1 MNVMILGASGLTGG
15 LVLEGLLATPA
26 VTSVVAPVRRPL
38 ALEHSKLSQ
47 HVVDFDALEAHAAI
61 FHVDAV
67 VCCLGTT
74 IHKAGSRDAFRK
86 VDHDYAL
93 AAARLAKMAG
103 ARAFILMS
111 AVGASATSSVFY
123 SRVKGELEDAVRALR
138 FAYLAVYHPSLL
150 LGDRDERRTAE
161 SLGMAVMPLAN
172 YGLIGPLKRYRAIS
186 AETVA
191 SAMVNEV
198 AMLAENPSA
207 APFERVLEYADILDQ
222 VRLGQ
227 SSGSAGH

>member
-1 MNVMILGASGLTGG
+1 MNVMVLGASGLTGG
-15 LVLEGLLATPA
+15 LVLEGLLATQA

-38 ALEHSKLSQ
+38 ALEHPKLSQ
-47 HVVDFDALEAHAAI
+47 HVVDFAALEAHAAI

-74 IHKAGSRDAFRK
+74 IRKAGSRDAFRK

-93 AAARLAKMAG
+93 AAARLARMAG
-103 ARAFILMS
+103 ARAFLLMS

-138 FAYLAVYHPSLL
+138 FSHLSVYHPSLL
-150 LGDRDERRTAE
+150 LGDRDEQRTAE

-172 YGLIGPLKRYRAIS
+172 RGLIGPWRKYRAIP

-191 SAMVNEV
+191 AAMVNDV
-198 AMLAENPSA
+198 AGLAGTTPA
-207 APFERVLEYADILDQ
+207 TPGTRVLDYDAILNLA
-222 VRLGQ
+222 RSGQ
-227 SSGSAGH
+227 IAGGGDS

>member
-1 MNVMILGASGLTGG
+1 MDVMVLGASGLTGG

-26 VTSVVAPVRRPL
+26 VTCVVAPVRRPL
-38 ALEHSKLSQ
+38 AIEHPKLSQ

-61 FHVDAV
+61 FPVDAV

-74 IHKAGSRDAFRK
+74 IRKAGSRDAFRK

-138 FAYLAVYHPSLL
+138 FSHLAVYHPSLL
-150 LGDRDERRTAE
+150 LGNRDEQRTAE
-161 SLGMAVMPLAN
+161 SLGMTVMPLAN

-191 SAMVNEV
+191 AAMVIEV
-198 AMLAENPSA
+198 AMLADNPSA
-207 APFERVLEYADILDQ
+207 VPFERVLEYADILDQ